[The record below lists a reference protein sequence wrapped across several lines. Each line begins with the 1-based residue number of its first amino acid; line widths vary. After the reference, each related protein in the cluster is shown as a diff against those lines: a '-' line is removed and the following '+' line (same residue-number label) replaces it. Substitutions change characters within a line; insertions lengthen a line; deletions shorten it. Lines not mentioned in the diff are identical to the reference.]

1 MYQQI
6 KKRRQGIIEISLVVA
21 AICTTW
27 LFYLATQHRATVL
40 HLYFLP
46 VVLAGLYLDRNR
58 TARLVLLSVAL
69 VCMVRSLGSNR
80 AMPGDA
86 LHVGV
91 PELVVWSITIGLA
104 GLVVVSLSDYRRR
117 RLKELSESQQLNT
130 LTDPLTGVANRRV
143 FQYELARRLSE
154 WNRRRTP
161 VALVLMDI
169 DNFKKFNDTY
179 GHQVGDVV
187 LRGVARAAQ
196 SAVREVDLV
205 ARYGGEEFAI
215 VLPGTGLADAKEAT
229 ERVRRAVESRQFE
242 CGRLTFRLTVSVG
255 LAHVLPDEDAESLIR
270 RSDGALY
277 HSKQAGRNCAHWHN
291 GKSCE
296 HFGTSLPSIAS
307 DVDELDQL
315 QPAEGEVYTD
325 RLTGLPRRKVFH
337 EELRRR
343 ASETHRYK
351 TRLSVL
357 FVEVDDF
364 DNIKALGPQAAKMV
378 MATVAE
384 FLVAAL
390 RQSDLVTR
398 YTENQLGVMLPVTPL
413 DEARIPADRI
423 RQRVSACTSV
433 VCHGTLLSFSVSIGL
448 GELAANEEAS
458 SLLERV
464 QTGVR
469 KVSSDGGNGLYTLA
483 QPHAHVD
490 ADTPHDK
497 VLTPSLV

>member
-1 MYQQI
+1 MHQQLK
-6 KKRRQGIIEISLVVA
+6 KKRRVVLEMCLLFSV
-21 AICTTW
+21 ICTTW
-27 LFYLATQHRATVL
+27 LFYFVTQHRAAVL

-46 VVLAGLYLDRNR
+46 VVLAGLYLNR
-58 TARLVLLSVAL
+58 SRTTHLVLLSVAL
-69 VCMVRSLGSNR
+69 VCTVTSLASSR
-80 AMPGDA
+80 VMPGDA
-86 LHVGV
+86 LDLAV
-91 PELVVWSITIGLA
+91 PGLIVWATTIGLA
-104 GLVVVSLSDYRRR
+104 GLVVVTLTNLRHR
-117 RLKELSESQQLNT
+117 RLQELSESQQLNT
-130 LTDPLTGVANRRV
+130 LTDALTGVANRRV

-161 VALVLMDI
+161 VALVLLDI

-215 VLPGTGLADAKEAT
+215 VLPGTDLADAKEAT
-229 ERVRRAVESRQFE
+229 ERVRRAVETRQFE

-255 LAHVLPDEDAESLIR
+255 LAHVLPDENAESLIR
-270 RSDGALY
+270 RADGALY

-291 GKSCE
+291 GTSCE
-296 HFGTSLPSIAS
+296 HFGTSLPSIATN
-307 DVDELDQL
+307 VDELDQL
-315 QPAEGEVYTD
+315 QLTESEVYTD
-325 RLTGLPRRKVFH
+325 RLTGLPRKKVFH

-343 ASETHRYK
+343 VSETHRYK
-351 TRLSVL
+351 THLSVL

-364 DNIKALGPQAAKMV
+364 DNIKALGAQAAKMV

-390 RQSDLVTR
+390 RESDLVTR

-413 DEARIPADRI
+413 DEARVPADRI
-423 RQRVSACTSV
+423 RQRVTACTSV

-464 QTGVR
+464 QAEVR
-469 KVSSDGGNGLYTLA
+469 KVSAGGGNGLHTLTPPRA
-483 QPHAHVD
+483 RID
-490 ADTPHDK
+490 TDTPHENM
-497 VLTPSLV
+497 LTPSLV